1 MPERYNVL
9 YTWQARTP
17 KFARGS
23 LVPSQN
29 VSSGAKFYL
38 FLLDFERIFLGDVY
52 VRGWWTPLL
61 FTSGITSAIA
71 FLKHVLNQNTLA
83 QARRNIS
90 HHYDMSN
97 EIFAMFLGETM
108 AYSCAIFKTE
118 DEDLNTAQLRKYSLL
133 IEKAQIN
140 KEHEV
145 LEIGCG
151 WGGLA
156 IEVVKQTGCNYTG
169 ISLSKEQLKF
179 AEMKVKEANLQ
190 DRVRFLL
197 CDYRELPETYKYD
210 RILSCEMVEHVGHEY
225 MEEFFGCCESIL
237 AEDCIFVLQFSSVAE
252 QDYDEARRTS
262 GFVTEH
268 IFPGGCLPSLTRIT
282 SAMGAA
288 SKLRK
293 ASLQDDEMLE
303 EKFPGEPEVKMNID
317 LHCRNYAIY
326 TCLDS
331 DVRLPILVFSKILG
345 MGFDEKF
352 IRKWE
357 YYFDYCAAGF
367 KSETLGNYQVVFSRP
382 DSFVA

>member
-29 VSSGAKFYL
+29 VLIANREANKSVSKL
-38 FLLDFERIFLGDVY
+38 NKK
-52 VRGWWTPLL
+52 RGWWTPLL

-169 ISLSKEQLKF
+169 ISLSKEQLKL

-237 AEDCIFVLQFSSVAE
+237 AEDGIFVLQFSSVAE

-288 SKLRK
+288 SKLRVESVENIGRHLYRTMK
-293 ASLQDDEMLE
+293 CWRKSFLE
-303 EKFPGEPEVKMNID
+303 N
-317 LHCRNYAIY
+317 R
-326 TCLDS
+326 
-331 DVRLPILVFSKILG
+331 SKILG

>member
-1 MPERYNVL
+1 MGYLTVL
-9 YTWQARTP
+9 DEQGQAYKLRSTSLQTAMELSLLEAV
-17 KFARGS
+17 ARRFVTGF
-23 LVPSQN
+23 LGRFI
-29 VSSGAKFYL
+29 SSGCLILEEEGGTSFIFEGTSKKCSLKVVMRVHNPQFYWKVMTWADIGL
-38 FLLDFERIFLGDVY
+38 ADAYMNGDFSFPDTDEGLLNLILVLIANREANKSVSKLNKK
-52 VRGWWTPLL
+52 RGWWTPLL

-237 AEDCIFVLQFSSVAE
+237 AED
-252 QDYDEARRTS
+252 
-262 GFVTEH
+262 G
-268 IFPGGCLPSLTRIT
+268 
-282 SAMGAA
+282 
-288 SKLRK
+288 
-293 ASLQDDEMLE
+293 
-303 EKFPGEPEVKMNID
+303 
-317 LHCRNYAIY
+317 
-326 TCLDS
+326 
-331 DVRLPILVFSKILG
+331 ILFY
-345 MGFDEKF
+345 
-352 IRKWE
+352 R
-357 YYFDYCAAGF
+357 
-367 KSETLGNYQVVFSRP
+367 
-382 DSFVA
+382 